1 MEQESKGW
9 ENCDPSPFG
18 EPSSIETHVS
28 TPPPL
33 GLALVDPIQ
42 EILQVHNVY
51 PNDGILK
58 HPNLVIIFFHG
69 IVPRNKIGLAWK
81 ETWTSSPTNR
91 KENIFWPERWLPND
105 IGNNVQ
111 ILSLSYNT
119 NIFEV
124 HDDVTEI
131 GKNLLQSLVVNPRY
145 ATLWIA
151 PIVLV
156 GYSFGGLVLKSL
168 VVDVHKRIY
177 QKVVNE
183 YDIRIKTNCKRFLE
197 NLKGTIFYGVPHTG
211 GPKKLLEYFIEQSQ
225 EMNSINNK
233 LIKAQPSLLNNIES
247 FNRQME
253 QLAVDFGHAIEA
265 NVNIYAFAEGKPFNQ
280 NGEVLVPYASAQ
292 RLSGNN
298 NYKVEDATHLTI
310 CQPCTKDH
318 ISYSKMVECLK
329 ACLKKSTQLPILPQW
344 EVGLERKANDINNLL
359 QKVPIS
365 CTTNY
370 ETWVENLQQVKKKI
384 DYGIQKKK
392 VSNVCNIKRWPKKW
406 KESS

>member
-1 MEQESKGW
+1 MEQKSKGW

-18 EPSSIETHVS
+18 EPSSIETHFS

-33 GLALVDPIQ
+33 GLALLDPTQ
-42 EILQVHNVY
+42 EIVPVHNVY
-51 PNDGILK
+51 PNDDILK
-58 HPNLVIIFFHG
+58 HPDLVIIFFHG
-69 IVPRNKIGLAWK
+69 IVPGNKIGLAWK
-81 ETWTSSPTNR
+81 ETWTSNPTNG

-119 NIFEV
+119 NIFDV
-124 HDDVTEI
+124 HEDVTEI
-131 GKNLLQSLVVNPRY
+131 GRNLLQSLVVNPRY

-168 VVDVHKRIY
+168 VVDVRKRIY
-177 QKVVNE
+177 QKVANE
-183 YDIRIKTNCKRFLE
+183 YDTRTRMDCKRFLE
-197 NLKGTIFYGVPHTG
+197 NLKGAIFYGVPHTG
-211 GPKKLLEYFIEQSQ
+211 GPKELLEYFTWQSQ
-225 EMNSINNK
+225 EMNS
-233 LIKAQPSLLNNIES
+233 IKAQPSLLNNIES

-253 QLAVDFGHAIEA
+253 ELTVDFRQAIET
-265 NVNIYAFAEGKPFNQ
+265 NVNIYAFGEGKPLNH
-280 NGEVLVPYASAQ
+280 NGKVLVPYASAQ

-310 CQPCTKDH
+310 CRPCTKDH
-318 ISYSKMVECLK
+318 MSYSLMVECLK
-329 ACLKKSTQLPILPQW
+329 SCLKKSTRLPILPKC

-370 ETWVENLQQVKKKI
+370 GTWVEKLQQLNTKI

-392 VSNVCNIKRWPKKW
+392 VSNVCNIKRWPKNW
-406 KESS
+406 KELY